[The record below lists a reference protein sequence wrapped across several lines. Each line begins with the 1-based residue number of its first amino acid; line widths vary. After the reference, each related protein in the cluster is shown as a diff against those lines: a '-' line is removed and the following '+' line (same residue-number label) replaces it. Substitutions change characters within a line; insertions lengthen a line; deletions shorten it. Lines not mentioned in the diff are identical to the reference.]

1 MFGKYVNCGQTCVG
15 VDHIYVHSSISDKFK
30 VKLMEKLKEGF
41 GDEKLKESG
50 DYPKI
55 ITEGHVE
62 RL

>member
-1 MFGKYVNCGQTCVG
+1 
-15 VDHIYVHSSISDKFK
+15 
-30 VKLMEKLKEGF
+30 MEKLKEGF